1 MNPNT
6 NPNPYHEMSLFR
18 DLSTDQ
24 ETGREHAEIKR
35 MKLGMRSGGIV
46 EVGRVGEG
54 GRNCSMV

>member
-1 MNPNT
+1 MNPN
-6 NPNPYHEMSLFR
+6 PNPCHEMSLSHE
-18 DLSTDQ
+18 LSLDQ
-24 ETGREHAEIKR
+24 ETGPEHAEIKR